1 MSSPGQTPDKILDR
15 AAVGKLF
22 TRHDGRSRGTTALTN
37 QRPPLRGVSD
47 DDDDDDEGQT
57 DLIHRWQ
64 TGGVLTVRQKIIIV
78 V

>member
-1 MSSPGQTPDKILDR
+1 MSPPGQTPEKRLDR

-22 TRHDGRSRGTTALTN
+22 TRQNGRSRGTTALTN

-47 DDDDDDEGQT
+47 DDDEGQT

-64 TGGVLTVRQKIIIV
+64 TDGVLTVRQKIIV
-78 V
+78 VV